1 MNYSTMK
8 PFAFSAAM
16 SASFAGPDTMSVLL
30 TVYQTH
36 FQDCGKGRFIQ
47 TQNYVERVFFMSV
60 KLLAVKCPEC
70 GAYLDVEENRRQ
82 LYCSFCG
89 AKVII
94 SNDNEYIYRK
104 VDEARIVE
112 AEVKE
117 RIRLKEL
124 EVEATKRA
132 QYEPLRK
139 VLTCLWIASII
150 IVAGIC
156 LYLAFFSDD
165 ALGGLSAFNCLFWI
179 GGPVVGGG
187 AYMLFKVLPEKY
199 K

>member
-1 MNYSTMK
+1 VTSI
-8 PFAFSAAM
+8 F
-16 SASFAGPDTMSVLL
+16 
-30 TVYQTH
+30 
-36 FQDCGKGRFIQ
+36 Q
-47 TQNYVERVFFMSV
+47 TQNDGRKGVLMGIE
-60 KLLAVKCPEC
+60 LIAVKCPEC
-70 GAYLDVEENRRQ
+70 GAYLDIEEGRRQ
-82 LYCSFCG
+82 LFCSYCG

-112 AEVKE
+112 AGVKE

-124 EVEATKRA
+124 EVEAEKDA
-132 QYEPLRK
+132 GYEPLRR
-139 VLTCLWIASII
+139 VLTCMWIASII
-150 IVAGIC
+150 IIAGIC

-165 ALGGLSAFNCLFWI
+165 SLGALSAFACLMWI

-187 AYMLFKVLPEKY
+187 AYLLFKVFPEKF

>member
-1 MNYSTMK
+1 
-8 PFAFSAAM
+8 
-16 SASFAGPDTMSVLL
+16 
-30 TVYQTH
+30 
-36 FQDCGKGRFIQ
+36 
-47 TQNYVERVFFMSV
+47 MSV

-70 GAYLDVEENRRQ
+70 GAYLDVEEDRRQ

-124 EVEATKRA
+124 EVEAAKRA

-179 GGPVVGGG
+179 GGPVVGSG
-187 AYMLFKVLPEKY
+187 AYLLFKVLPEKY